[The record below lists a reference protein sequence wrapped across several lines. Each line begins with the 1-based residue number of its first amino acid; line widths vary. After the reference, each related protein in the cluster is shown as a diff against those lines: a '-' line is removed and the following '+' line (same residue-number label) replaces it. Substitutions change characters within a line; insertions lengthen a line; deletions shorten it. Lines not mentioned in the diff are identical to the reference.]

1 MPKKKY
7 FHPQRLLMNIKT
19 DTKEKFRVLRILD
32 VTITENLSAEFHAII
47 DEHCATPPHNLILDF
62 SLVEHIADTII
73 TLLTDVYSQ
82 CLEKGISMVLFGL
95 QDTVMLSLRE
105 KEADDL
111 LNITPTE
118 SEAWDIVQMEE
129 IERELLK
136 DNDLE

>member
-1 MPKKKY
+1 
-7 FHPQRLLMNIKT
+7 MNIKT
-19 DTKEKFRVLRILD
+19 DTKEKFRVLRIQD
-32 VTITENLSAEFHAII
+32 VTITENLSAEFHTIL
-47 DEHCATPPHNLILDF
+47 DEHFATSPYNLILDF
-62 SLVEHIADTII
+62 SQVGHMANSII